1 MTINWLKENEI
12 IANPCKFK
20 FITIKRSK
28 KFDAL
33 CSLNINNQII
43 NKSTDSVRS
52 LGVEMNNKLIFDGHI
67 SRVCKKAGCTMNA
80 IKYAKITRRKEAR
93 NLYKHFYYFKL
104 NLLPFCMA
112 FFFQEKLLKLEKIQ
126 ERFLK
131 IIFKNYTENYEKLL
145 QKLNDNT
152 HL

>member
-20 FITIKRSK
+20 FITKRSK

-33 CSLNINNQII
+33 YSLNINNQII

-80 IKYAKITRRKEAR
+80 IS
-93 NLYKHFYYFKL
+93 
-104 NLLPFCMA
+104 M
-112 FFFQEKLLKLEKIQ
+112 
-126 ERFLK
+126 
-131 IIFKNYTENYEKLL
+131 
-145 QKLNDNT
+145 QK
-152 HL
+152 

>member
-33 CSLNINNQII
+33 YSLNINNQII

-67 SRVCKKAGCTMNA
+67 SRV
-80 IKYAKITRRKEAR
+80 
-93 NLYKHFYYFKL
+93 
-104 NLLPFCMA
+104 
-112 FFFQEKLLKLEKIQ
+112 
-126 ERFLK
+126 
-131 IIFKNYTENYEKLL
+131 
-145 QKLNDNT
+145 
-152 HL
+152 